1 MKSTVLLMISFL
13 SFMVLAQDTGT
24 IDGTVY
30 DKTTGETLISAS
42 VRLEGTEQ
50 VVFADVNG
58 AFSLKNVAVGTH
70 SVTASFTGFSTVTV
84 ENVEVKSGEKTTI
97 NFELD
102 LEGVQQTLVVTAEAL
117 QNSEIGMLKHRQKST
132 SIADGISVEE
142 IKRSGGSTAA
152 DAVTKITGASV
163 VGGKYIYIRGLGDRY
178 TSTHLNG
185 VEMPTSD
192 PDVKA
197 FQADLFP
204 TNALDN
210 IVTLKSFTPDK
221 PGNFSGGIIDIGT
234 RNYPGQFT
242 FTFSGS
248 SSYNTQTTFNDDF
261 ILYPGSSTDWQGRDN
276 GMRALPDS
284 VVNADIPTLTSS
296 RNNDENA
303 AVLDGV
309 SKAFEPIMAPESQN
323 ANLNGGFNLSLGN
336 TTELFGNKLGFLA
349 TLSYN
354 RKYEF
359 IDDRRSARWKLTENP
374 DAASSLVNQSD
385 LRGAQGKDKVNW
397 GSLLTL
403 SYTLASNHEL
413 SANVIY
419 TQGGESSA
427 LSYAGQWPEQF
438 SSDNAFLESRVM
450 KYTERNLT
458 SFQVRGKHYFES
470 LWGMDL
476 DWTAS
481 TSESSQDEPDT
492 RIFTNNY
499 SIRNIGGEPGRV
511 YSITPSVYSNP
522 ARYFRNLN
530 EESSS
535 FKADFTVPFRQWGG
549 RSAQFKFGGAF
560 ESKERAFIETRYEY
574 ASESNIRYDGDPS
587 TFFAHD
593 NSGILYY
600 DEVRRRYVYGN
611 VIQLS
616 PDARGGNYDGDQDIT
631 SYYAMV
637 DLPLSDSFKAVVG
650 ARMESAEMNVFNAD
664 VAGSL
669 DDDDLLPSL
678 NLIYAVSDQQ
688 NVRFSYGRTLA
699 RPNFREKAPYASFDV
714 IAEGLFAG
722 NPDLK
727 RTLIDNL
734 DLRWEFYPRGGE
746 LIAAS
751 VFHKDFENPIER
763 SFNIRF
769 ASEFGE
775 QTYTNVDKATVQGLE
790 LEFRKQFDWL
800 VNQGKAHL
808 WSVNANISFIDSEVD
823 IPSEELAFLLLRD
836 PNADPTRQLQGQS
849 PYLVNFGVNYDNH
862 EWKTAASINYNV
874 FGERLDEVGIGGAPD
889 SLEQSRE
896 MLDFT
901 FSKYLFRSLTLNLS
915 AKNLLD
921 SPIEIVQSFK
931 GQDFVK
937 TFYRTGR
944 TYSMSISY
952 KPN

>member
-1 MKSTVLLMISFL
+1 MKTTVLLIVNMLSFL
-13 SFMVLAQDTGT
+13 VFAQDMGVITGV
-24 IDGTVY
+24 VY

-42 VRLEGTEQ
+42 VRLEGSEQ
-50 VVFADVNG
+50 VVFADING
-58 AFSLKNVAVGTH
+58 AFTLKDVPVGAH
-70 SVTASFTGFSTVTV
+70 SVTAGFTGFASMTV
-84 ENVEVKSGEKTTI
+84 ENVEVKAGEKTVI

-102 LEGVQQTLVVTAEAL
+102 IEGVQQTIVVTAEAL

-234 RNYPGQFT
+234 RNYPGNFN
-242 FTFSGS
+242 FTFSAS
-248 SSYNTQTTFNDDF
+248 SSYNTQTTWNDDF

-284 VVNADIPTLTSS
+284 VANADIPTLTGS
-296 RNNDENA
+296 RNNDANA
-303 AVLDGV
+303 AVLDDV

-336 TTELFGNKLGFLA
+336 TTEFLGNKLGFLA

-374 DAASSLVNQSD
+374 GDASALVNQSD
-385 LRGAQGKDKVNW
+385 LTGAQGKDKVNW
-397 GSLLTL
+397 GSLLTF

-413 SANVIY
+413 SANVLY

-458 SFQVRGKHYFES
+458 SLQVRGKHYFES
-470 LWGMDL
+470 LAGMDL

-481 TSESSQDEPDT
+481 TSESTQDEPDT

-499 SIRNIGGEPGRV
+499 SIRTINGEPGRV

-530 EESSS
+530 EESTS
-535 FKADFTVPFRQWGG
+535 FKADFTIPIRNWTG
-549 RSAQFKFGGAF
+549 RSAQIKFGGAY
-560 ESKERAFIETRYEY
+560 ESKDRAFTETRYEY
-574 ASESNIRYDGDPS
+574 ASESNIRYDGDPAS
-587 TFFAHD
+587 FFSRD
-593 NSGILYY
+593 NSGVLYY
-600 DEVRRRYVYGN
+600 DEVRNRYYYGN

-616 PDARGGNYDGDQDIT
+616 PDARGGNYDGDMDVL
-631 SYYAMV
+631 SYYAMI
-637 DLPLSDSFKAVVG
+637 DLPLSEKFKAVIGVRG
-650 ARMESAEMNVFNAD
+650 EQAEMNVFND
-664 VAGSL
+664 EVNGSL
-669 DDDDLLPSL
+669 DDDDLLPSV
-678 NLIYAVSDQQ
+678 NLIYALRDNQ
-688 NVRFSYGRTLA
+688 NLRFSYGRTLA

-727 RTLIDNL
+727 RTLIDNF
-734 DLRWEFYPRGGE
+734 DLRWEWYPRGGE

-763 SFNIRF
+763 SYNIRF

-775 QTYTNVDKATVQGLE
+775 QTFTNVDKATVQGLE

-800 VNQGKAHL
+800 VEQGKAHL
-808 WSVNANISFIDSEVD
+808 FSVNANVSFIDSEVD
-823 IPSEELAFLLLRD
+823 IPAEELAFLLLRD
-836 PNADPTRQLQGQS
+836 PDAASTRQLQGQS
-849 PYLVNFGVNYDNH
+849 PFLVNLGVNYDNH

-896 MLDFT
+896 MLDVT
-901 FSKYLFRSLTLNLS
+901 FSQYLFRSLTLNIS

-921 SPIEIVQSFK
+921 SPVEIVQSFK

-937 TFYRTGR
+937 TYYTTGR